1 MQPPGG
7 LQTNHRRPNDTAR
20 SDQPLELI
28 NTIAQHRQRDRL
40 ADQSPLATGQP
51 HSIERLARID
61 RNNKRARGHLTAQ
74 QLQGAPP
81 SSKAERKTLPAS
93 AERVNPKPTSETYQR
108 SGREGTVVQAP
119 AATLPSAGRAGA
131 AAAGTLPVSC
141 SSGRRGGLRAAVSW
155 PSRPGA
161 AGRRW
166 FPRGSCATR

>member
-81 SSKAERKTLPAS
+81 SSKAERKTLPAR

-108 SGREGTVVQAP
+108 WLACSTSP
-119 AATLPSAGRAGA
+119 A
-131 AAAGTLPVSC
+131 
-141 SSGRRGGLRAAVSW
+141 
-155 PSRPGA
+155 RP
-161 AGRRW
+161 R
-166 FPRGSCATR
+166 S

>member
-108 SGREGTVVQAP
+108 TSAARRCEMPGSLRLTANARE
-119 AATLPSAGRAGA
+119 
-131 AAAGTLPVSC
+131 
-141 SSGRRGGLRAAVSW
+141 RRCRSIYRD
-155 PSRPGA
+155 S
-161 AGRRW
+161 
-166 FPRGSCATR
+166 ATRRRLGPG